1 MKKSLIVLS
10 VALGCLAL
18 VLAPKI
24 HAASGGSSQ
33 TAQSIMVN
41 MTPNSGAFEIGGSIT
56 WSYTHPVRTC
66 ATDHYTTVVTGP
78 DVTCDPFPS
87 GGCTSPPPPPS
98 PPGDSNGHLNSF
110 LNSQTAK
117 CAFFCG
123 GTLPSDTNDKTVN
136 VNISSGTNKGHWH
149 FTWHYT
155 LTPTGPV
162 DPQTCYTCEE
172 TGGGGSVDVKFCG
185 FIAGESFLLKNGGGT
200 TWNKKYSFTLT
211 DPDPITGLPVSR
223 VTNVMATLQIST
235 DGGTTW
241 NDVPG
246 QGPFAL
252 DTSNIVHCGRPTD
265 SVGGTF
271 CDLGGPVVDY
281 IYDANAGVGG
291 NSPSIFNYLHSS
303 GAGMPVGP
311 AYLVP
316 DYTDNILSGLNSSPD
331 NFAGNDHSLCNYSD
345 TAPFHVEFLGI
356 TQAGDYRLHVT
367 GTVKGNSGVANQTFN
382 VTSGGGGTVTV
393 NGCNDPMCPIPESC
407 P

>member
-1 MKKSLIVLS
+1 M
-10 VALGCLAL
+10 ALACLALAVGL

-24 HAASGGSSQ
+24 NAASGGSSQ
-33 TAQSIMVN
+33 TAQSIMVS
-41 MTPNSGAFEIGGSIT
+41 MTPNSGAFVIGGSTT
-56 WSYTHPVRTC
+56 WTYTHPVRTC
-66 ATDHYTTVVTGP
+66 AGDHYTTVQTGP
-78 DVTCDPFPS
+78 VITCS
-87 GGCTSPPPPPS
+87 GSGCLVPPPAPPPP
-98 PPGDSNGHLNSF
+98 GDTPGHLNSF
-110 LNSQTAK
+110 LNSSQAVK

-123 GTLPSDTNDKTVN
+123 GDLPTDANQRSVN
-136 VNISSGTNKGHWH
+136 VNINSGTNKGHWT
-149 FTWHYT
+149 FTWTYT

-223 VTNVMATLQIST
+223 VSNVMATLQNST

-241 NDVPG
+241 NDVAG

-281 IYDANAGVGG
+281 FYDANAGTGG

-303 GAGMPVGP
+303 GVGMPVGP
-311 AYLVP
+311 AYLAP
-316 DYTDNILSGLNSSPD
+316 DYTDNIMSGTLPSPD
-331 NFAGNDHSLCNYSD
+331 NFAGNDHNLCNYSD

-356 TQAGDYRLHVT
+356 TQAGNYRVHLT
-367 GTVKGNSGVANQTFN
+367 GTVKGNSAVANQTFDVN
-382 VTSGGGGTVTV
+382 SGGGGTVTV

-407 P
+407 PQ